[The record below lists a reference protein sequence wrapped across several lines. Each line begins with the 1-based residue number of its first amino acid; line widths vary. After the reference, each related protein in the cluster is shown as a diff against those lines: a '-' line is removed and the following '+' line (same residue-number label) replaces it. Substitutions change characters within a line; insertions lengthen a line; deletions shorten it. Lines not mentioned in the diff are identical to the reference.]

1 MTLSP
6 PTKVWPIMFADPLL
20 RALLAG
26 RKTQSRRL
34 PTPMWHNVA
43 RQMAAGVPCRLY
55 VREAF
60 GYAATTA
67 RDAGDPRVIYRATA
81 GGDWPSSR
89 WRPAIHMPR
98 RHSRMTLGLTE
109 VRREQLQD
117 ISHDDAVAE
126 GVEAGGELPRAYG
139 AHLSAHQLAFARLW
153 DQLHTRAGGTWTDDP
168 EVVVLAFR
176 VHNHNIDRM
185 ADPR

>member
-1 MTLSP
+1 
-6 PTKVWPIMFADPLL
+6 MFADPLV
-20 RALLAG
+20 RALLGG

-34 PTPMWHNVA
+34 PTPMWDNLA
-43 RQMAAGVPCRLY
+43 RHVAAGVPCRLY
-55 VREAF
+55 AREAF
-60 GYAATTA
+60 GYAEMAA
-67 RDAGDPRVIYRATA
+67 GAEGDPPVLYRATA
-81 GGDWPSSR
+81 GGNRPSSR

-98 RHSRMTLGLTE
+98 RHSRMTLELTE

-126 GVEAGGELPRAYG
+126 GVEAGGEHSRAYG

-153 DQLHTRAGGTWTDDP
+153 DHLHTRAGGTWTDDP
-168 EVVVLAFR
+168 AVVVLAFR